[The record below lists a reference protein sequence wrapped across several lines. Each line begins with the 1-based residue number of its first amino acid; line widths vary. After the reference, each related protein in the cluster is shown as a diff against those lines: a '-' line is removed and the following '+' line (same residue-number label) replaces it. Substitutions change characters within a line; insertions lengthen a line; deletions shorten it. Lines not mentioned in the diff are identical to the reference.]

1 MRRLRLLLVVLGALA
16 AGVARADVV
25 FSDGELAASG
35 FLTVEIDVN
44 EGGSFATAPEL
55 NGNPGSALLVQTIL
69 APSTGAS
76 QVTVVFFKRGA
87 YDPMLDGGFASI
99 DYDEDHKLAAGGGGG
114 QATGPALRQNGSIFI
129 RNLGTTPERD
139 WTRTRATGLTIDD
152 FQHVSGPQPV
162 LNFSTGAP
170 KIEVGFFRASAHP
183 AGGGGEGSQTVAID
197 NWRLALVQACA
208 VDTDC
213 DDGDQ
218 CTTEACSG
226 GVCHRE
232 RLICNDDNPCTT
244 DACALGACTNIP
256 LQCDDG
262 ASCTHDVCV
271 AGSCQ
276 HDLSADAT
284 EVQSRIGTFLSLLE
298 RPPCSVE
305 TPQLKLV
312 RKLGKKLRR
321 ARNKIGQADA
331 ALAIPRITRLLDRA
345 GLLLVAA
352 RDALAKGE
360 TAGLVSPSCA
370 SDLAAFLDDLHLC
383 VQGVPRR
390 P

>member
-1 MRRLRLLLVVLGALA
+1 MRPLRLLLVVLGVLA
-16 AGVARADVV
+16 AGAARADVV
-25 FSDGELAASG
+25 FSDGELAASS
-35 FLTVEIDVN
+35 FLTAEIDVN
-44 EGGSFATAPEL
+44 EGGSFTTAPEL
-55 NGNPGSALLVQTIL
+55 LGNPGSALLVQTIL

-76 QVTVVFFKRGA
+76 QVTVFFFRRGA

-99 DYDEDHKLAAGGGGG
+99 DYDEDHKLVAGGGGG

-129 RNLGTTPERD
+129 RNLGSTPELD
-139 WTRTRATGLTIDD
+139 WTRTRATGLTVGD

-197 NWRLALVQACA
+197 NWRVALVQACT

-218 CTTEACSG
+218 CTTETCSG
-226 GVCHRE
+226 GICHRE
-232 RLICNDDNPCTT
+232 SLICNDDDPCTT
-244 DACALGACTNIP
+244 DACVLGACTNAP

-262 ASCTHDVCV
+262 ASCTVDVCV
-271 AGSCQ
+271 AGSCR
-276 HDLSADAT
+276 HDLSADPV
-284 EVQSRIGTFLSLLE
+284 EVQGRIGGFLSILE
-298 RPPCSVE
+298 RPPCSVQ
-305 TPQLKLV
+305 TPQLKIV
-312 RKLGKKLRR
+312 RKLGRKLRR

-331 ALAIPRITRLLDRA
+331 ALGIPRITRLLDRA
-345 GLLLVAA
+345 EVLLAGA
-352 RDALAKGE
+352 RNALAKGE
-360 TAGLVSPSCA
+360 VAGLVPPACA

-390 P
+390 